1 MWPSIEDAQC
11 RIEKVPTDV
20 FFGFEGES
28 PAEREVRLAMAKG
41 VCERCR
47 ARQVCLD
54 SAIHNDEQGIWGGT
68 TENERLRSVEMAPK
82 NEHDVVVDEWIDV
95 ASMDGVTF
103 RKTRQPLNRRW
114 QVVVDGSIKHEHSF
128 EDEGWIT
135 WNRHIEARMRS
146 N

>member
-1 MWPSIEDAQC
+1 MSFSIEHAQC

-20 FFGFEGES
+20 FYGFDGET
-28 PAEREVRLAMAKG
+28 PAEREIRLAMAKG

-47 ARQVCLD
+47 ARQVCLE

-68 TENERLRSVEMAPK
+68 TENERIRSVEMAPRD
-82 NEHDVVVDEWIDV
+82 EHHVVVDEWIDV
-95 ASMDGVTF
+95 ASMDGVTL
-103 RKTRQPLNRRW
+103 RKTRQQLNRRW
-114 QVVVDGSIKHEHSF
+114 QVIVDGAIKYEHSF
-128 EDEGWIT
+128 EGEGWIA